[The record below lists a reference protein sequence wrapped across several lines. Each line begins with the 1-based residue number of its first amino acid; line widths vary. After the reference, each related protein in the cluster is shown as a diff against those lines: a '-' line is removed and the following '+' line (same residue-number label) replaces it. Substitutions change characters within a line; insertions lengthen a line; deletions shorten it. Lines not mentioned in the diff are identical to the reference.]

1 MATYAELQ
9 SALETRERSLAV
21 ARGRE
26 RKASETV
33 KAVAVMAGGGAAAAV
48 SAGLV
53 GFIEGRV
60 RNKDGSMIS
69 LGPVSLPAAVAT
81 LSGLATAGM
90 FAAGMPIGSQIASH
104 ITSANAGLATGTW
117 ARAQGALRRQKV
129 LDGQSKD
136 KKGVG
141 GSGDP
146 LDALSP
152 EERKLFLGE

>member
-9 SALETRERSLAV
+9 SALESRERSLAV

-33 KAVAVMAGGGAAAAV
+33 KAVAIMAGGSAAGVA
-48 SAGLV
+48 SSGLV
-53 GFIEGRV
+53 GFIEGRF

-69 LGPVSLPAAVAT
+69 LGPVSLPATVAT
-81 LSGLATAGM
+81 LSSIASVGL
-90 FAAGMPIGSQIASH
+90 FAAGMPGASAVAAH
-104 ITSANAGLATGTW
+104 VTSANAGLATGTW

-129 LDGQSKD
+129 ADKSKNQ
-136 KKGVG
+136 KGVG